1 MNRKNS
7 LTFGILLMLVIL
19 SLTGCG
25 LAKKKITTTEN
36 TDIVEIAENLAEEGT
51 FEAGD
56 IYVDSILYG
65 NYTQAKES
73 ELLVLCKIKNN
84 VHAAGLDRTLA
95 IVFQQDSMEVVA
107 YKEFGYDEVTLCP
120 LPTEAESRI
129 LFLGRTTYQNN
140 TTQYLS
146 LYCVEEKE
154 WNECPIEGVEIQ
166 ENDLCYITD
175 DNKLIVVPQEKG
187 EYPTER
193 IPLWKKQTVYEW
205 DQHDERFVNTVSEVV
220 AGDVLYNEV
229 EKLSDNKTSEPIED
243 TFYDKEKYGYIDA
256 KEQSYTNF
264 EGQEC
269 GYADFDCY
277 YFTDDTNSNKFDLVN
292 QTLQKL
298 YDETAAEYQSYCEDY
313 LYDYEA
319 EEDSVSFYLYLV
331 SIPYVGEDYVSLIFN
346 DIVSY
351 AGAAHPASYFI
362 PVTISVETGELV
374 TPEEVLNLSWPEI
387 CATVGM
393 NEQDEE
399 EFMAEYGFYLTDH
412 TLTYKY
418 RTNVFVEEIVI
429 KR

>member
-1 MNRKNS
+1 MKGKYR
-7 LTFGILLMLVIL
+7 LEFGFFLMFVIL

-25 LAKKKITTTEN
+25 LADKDMATTKER
-36 TDIVEIAENLAEEGT
+36 DIVKIAESLAEEGT

-65 NYTQAKES
+65 NYSQAEEP
-73 ELLVLCKIKNN
+73 ELLALCKFKNN
-84 VHAAGLDRTLA
+84 VHVAGIDRTLA
-95 IVFQQDSMEVVA
+95 IVFREDSMEVVA
-107 YKEFGYDEVTLCP
+107 YKEFGYDEVVLHL

-129 LFLGRTTYQNN
+129 LFIGRTAYQDISE
-140 TTQYLS
+140 QYLL
-146 LYCVEEKE
+146 LYCVEENE

-175 DNKLIVVPQEKG
+175 DNKLFVVPQENG
-187 EYPTER
+187 EYPTEM
-193 IPLWKKQTVYEW
+193 ISVWEKQVVYEW
-205 DQHDERFVNTVSEVV
+205 DRNQVRFVNTVSEVV
-220 AGDVLYNEV
+220 AGDVVYNEV
-229 EKLSDNKTSEPIED
+229 AELSDDETLELIED
-243 TFYDKEKYGYIDA
+243 SFYDKDKYGYIDA

-277 YFTDDTNSNKFDLVN
+277 YFTDDTNPNKFDLVN

-319 EEDSVSFYLYLV
+319 EDDSVSFYLYLV

-351 AGAAHPASYFI
+351 AGAAHPATYFV

-374 TPEEVLNLSWPEI
+374 TPEEVLGKSWPEI
-387 CATVGM
+387 RATVGM
-393 NEQDEE
+393 NEQNEE
-399 EFMAEYGFYLTDH
+399 EFMKEYGFYLTDH